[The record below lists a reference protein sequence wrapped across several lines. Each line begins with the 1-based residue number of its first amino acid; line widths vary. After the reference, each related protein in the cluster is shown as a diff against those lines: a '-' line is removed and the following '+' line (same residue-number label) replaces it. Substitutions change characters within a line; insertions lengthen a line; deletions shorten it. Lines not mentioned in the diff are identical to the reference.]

1 MDVVLVPLLGFAVKL
16 IDLYIWVVII
26 CVVLSWL
33 VAFSVVNM
41 SNRIVYLIGDFVNR
55 LTEPA
60 LRLIRQWLP
69 KLGGLDISPI
79 ILILGLWMLQ
89 EILTRLAFRLA

>member
-26 CVVLSWL
+26 GVVLSWL
-33 VAFSVVNM
+33 VAFNVVNM

-60 LRLIRQWLP
+60 LRFIRQWLP
-69 KLGGLDISPI
+69 NLGGLDISPI
-79 ILILGLWMLQ
+79 ILILGLWMMQ

>member
-1 MDVVLVPLLGFAVKL
+1 MDVVIVPLLGFAVKL

-26 CVVLSWL
+26 GVVLSWL

-69 KLGGLDISPI
+69 KLGGLDISTI